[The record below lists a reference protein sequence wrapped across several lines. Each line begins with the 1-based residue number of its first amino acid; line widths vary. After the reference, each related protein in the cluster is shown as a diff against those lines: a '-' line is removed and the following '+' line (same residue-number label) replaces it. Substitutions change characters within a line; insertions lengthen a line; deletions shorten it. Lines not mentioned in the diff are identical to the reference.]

1 MQIVGTAI
9 LETTISLYTTYNTA
23 ILNNAEYNNKYHC
36 PDKSILPFPL
46 KAYYNYIKKQYRNK

>member
-1 MQIVGTAI
+1 MQIVSTAI

-46 KAYYNYIKKQYRNK
+46 KAFLMPITTI

>member
-1 MQIVGTAI
+1 MQIVSTAI

-23 ILNNAEYNNKYHC
+23 ILNNAEYSNKYHC

-46 KAYYNYIKKQYRNK
+46 KAFLMPITTI